1 MNGTELL
8 KEFKRRIQ
16 ARDHTTAVTD
26 TALAKELGITQPALA
41 NYRGRDVT
49 VRQMAGLMEK
59 FAKQTEKRL
68 IEETLVP
75 LVEFLPFKPVRQ
87 GRGWQIFST
96 MDGADQHPY
105 FTGLKNKL
113 EESHGIY
120 LFHDSRGRAIYAG
133 KAQRQSLWTELNFA
147 FNRDRGEVQSIKR
160 VRQSYQSCSV

>member
-8 KEFKRRIQ
+8 NEFKRRIQ
-16 ARDHTTAVTD
+16 ARDLSTAVTD
-26 TALAKELGITQPALA
+26 TALAKELGITPQSLA

-75 LVEFLPFKPVRQ
+75 LVEFLPFKAVRQ

-105 FTGLKNKL
+105 FTGLKDKL
-113 EESHGIY
+113 EESH
-120 LFHDSRGRAIYAG
+120 
-133 KAQRQSLWTELNFA
+133 
-147 FNRDRGEVQSIKR
+147 
-160 VRQSYQSCSV
+160 